1 MTTEQTKEELHQM
14 YKRQLY
20 KDNSQESFKSYLSN
34 IGYDSKNGD
43 LQKLS
48 QSLEIQPSKLSP

>member
-1 MTTEQTKEELHQM
+1 M

-34 IGYDSKNGD
+34 IGYNNKNVD
-43 LQKLS
+43 LQMLS